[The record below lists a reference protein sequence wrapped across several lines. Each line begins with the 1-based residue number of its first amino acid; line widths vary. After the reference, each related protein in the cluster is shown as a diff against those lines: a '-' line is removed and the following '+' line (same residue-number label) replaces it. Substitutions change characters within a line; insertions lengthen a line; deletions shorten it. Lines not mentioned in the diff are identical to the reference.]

1 MQQRDAVLDVIMTTG
16 VVAIIRR
23 TAPFDAVALAE
34 ALAGGGVRVLEI
46 TLNSH
51 DALRSIEQ
59 VRRRQDIGD
68 IVVGAGTVRNA
79 RDARAAIDAGAE
91 FLVAPNFN
99 AGAVGVANAAGLA
112 MLPGVATPTEA
123 VAAFESGCSMLKLF
137 PAAALGANFLRLI
150 RDPLP
155 DIKFMATGGIDNSNM
170 ADFFR
175 AGAVAVGLGSSLV
188 GKHDESAD
196 VIRERAAAALRAV
209 AESRDD

>member
-1 MQQRDAVLDVIMTTG
+1 MEQRDAVLDVITTTG
-16 VVAIIRR
+16 IVAIIRR
-23 TAPFDAVALAE
+23 TAPFDAVVLSE
-34 ALAGGGVRVLEI
+34 ALAKGGVRILEI

-51 DALRSIEQ
+51 DALRAIEQ
-59 VRRRQDIGD
+59 VRRHDIAD
-68 IVVGAGTVRNA
+68 IIVGAGTVRNA

-91 FLVAPNFN
+91 FLVSPNFN

-123 VAAFESGCSMLKLF
+123 VAAFESGCKILKLF
-137 PAAALGANFLRLI
+137 PAAALGANYLKLM

-155 DIKFMATGGIDNSNM
+155 DIKFMATGGIDNTNM

-188 GKHDESAD
+188 GKQDESAD
-196 VIRERAAAALRAV
+196 TIRKRAEEVIRTV
-209 AESRDD
+209 AEARNG

>member
-1 MQQRDAVLDVIMTTG
+1 MEQRDTVIDAVEATG

-23 TAPFDAVALAE
+23 TTPFDAVALSE
-34 ALAGGGVRVLEI
+34 ALAEGGVRILEI

-59 VRRRQDIGD
+59 VCRRNMGD
-68 IVVGAGTVRNA
+68 LIVGAGTVRNA
-79 RDARAAIDAGAE
+79 RDARAAIDAGAR
-91 FLVAPNFN
+91 FLVSPNFN

-123 VAAFESGCSMLKLF
+123 VAAFESGCKLLKLF
-137 PAAALGANFLRLI
+137 PAAALGSNFLRLI

-155 DIKFMATGGIDNSNM
+155 DIRFMATGGIDISNM
-170 ADFFR
+170 GEFFR

-188 GKHDESAD
+188 GKHDDPPE
-196 VIRERAAAALRAV
+196 VIRDRAAAVIRTV
-209 AESRDD
+209 AESRNG

>member
-1 MQQRDAVLDVIMTTG
+1 MEQRDAVLDVITTTG
-16 VVAIIRR
+16 IVAIIRR
-23 TAPFDAVALAE
+23 TAPFDAVALSE
-34 ALAGGGVRVLEI
+34 ALANGGVRILEI

-51 DALRSIEQ
+51 DALRAIEQ
-59 VRRRQDIGD
+59 VRRHDIAD
-68 IVVGAGTVRNA
+68 IIVGAGTVRNA

-91 FLVAPNFN
+91 FLVSPNFN

-123 VAAFESGCSMLKLF
+123 VAAFESGCKILKLF
-137 PAAALGANFLRLI
+137 PAAALGANYLKLM

-155 DIKFMATGGIDNSNM
+155 DIKFMATGGIDNTNM

-188 GKHDESAD
+188 GKQDESAD
-196 VIRERAAAALRAV
+196 TIRKRAEEVIRTV
-209 AESRDD
+209 AEARNG

>member
-1 MQQRDAVLDVIMTTG
+1 MERRDAVLDVVSTTG

-23 TAPFDAVALAE
+23 TGPFDAVALSE
-34 ALAGGGVRVLEI
+34 ALAAGGVRVLEI

-51 DALRSIEQ
+51 DALRSIER
-59 VRRRQDIGD
+59 VRRQHIGD
-68 IVVGAGTVRNA
+68 LVVGAGTVRNA
-79 RDARAAIDAGAE
+79 GDARAAIDAGAE

-99 AGAVGVANAAGLA
+99 VDAVDVANAAGLA

-123 VAAFESGCSMLKLF
+123 VAAFESGCRLLKLF

-155 DIKFMATGGIDNSNM
+155 DIQFMATGGIDNDNM
-170 ADFFR
+170 VDFFR

-188 GKHDESAD
+188 GKHDESIDAIRLRAAD
-196 VIRERAAAALRAV
+196 VMRRL
-209 AESRDD
+209 AEFRDG